1 MLFLEGRFVCGM
13 LRFQKVI
20 FIFFDFRIMLGTSGL
35 SYLGNLFLFCLR
47 YVGFMVSFLKI
58 LFTYVIVTIPPWG
71 SPLILIGF

>member
-1 MLFLEGRFVCGM
+1 MLFLVGRFVCGM

-35 SYLGNLFLFCLR
+35 SYLGNLFLFYLR

-58 LFTYVIVTIPPWG
+58 FLLMLSYYSPPWG
-71 SPLILIGF
+71 SPLIHIGF